1 MFLCGAK
8 SFVNTQYL
16 DLARITKGSV
26 HVEHEEINNLHLLQ
40 ENDIITINNRD
51 YMLKNGAFI
60 YYYAEKEVL

>member
-1 MFLCGAK
+1 M
-8 SFVNTQYL
+8 NTQYL

-26 HVEHEEINNLHLLQ
+26 YVEHEEINNLHLLQ

-51 YMLKNGAFI
+51 YMLKNGVFI